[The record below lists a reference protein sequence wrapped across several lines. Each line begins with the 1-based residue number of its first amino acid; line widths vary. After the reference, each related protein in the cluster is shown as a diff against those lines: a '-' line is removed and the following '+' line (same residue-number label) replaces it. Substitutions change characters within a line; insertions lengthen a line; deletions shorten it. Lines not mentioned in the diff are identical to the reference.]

1 MPDVQPYELATVS
14 SVRAAGL
21 FFAMLTVIAQ
31 AAVLVAV
38 VLWIGARF
46 SSRVARG
53 RDAAVATLGPD
64 ALWVAWVVALT
75 CTLGSLYYSEVAHF
89 VPCKLCWY
97 QRICMYPLSVFLL
110 VAAVRR
116 SALIA
121 RAALPLVAI
130 GGAISAYHYLIERV
144 PSLAGSA
151 SCDPTA
157 PCTIVWVWRFHYISI
172 PLMALS
178 GFALIAVAVLVARPI
193 VEEAGRRA
201 LSEEA

>member
-1 MPDVQPYELATVS
+1 MPRLEPHVLAAVS

-31 AAVLVAV
+31 ATVLVAV
-38 VLWIGARF
+38 VARVGARF
-46 SSRVARG
+46 SSGLARS
-53 RDAAVATLGPD
+53 RDAFVGSVGPD

-89 VPCKLCWY
+89 IPCKLCWY

-110 VAAVRR
+110 VAALRR
-116 SALIA
+116 STQIA
-121 RAALPLVAI
+121 RAALPLMVI

-172 PLMALS
+172 PMMALS

-193 VEEAGRRA
+193 VGEAGRRA
-201 LSEEA
+201 LGEEA